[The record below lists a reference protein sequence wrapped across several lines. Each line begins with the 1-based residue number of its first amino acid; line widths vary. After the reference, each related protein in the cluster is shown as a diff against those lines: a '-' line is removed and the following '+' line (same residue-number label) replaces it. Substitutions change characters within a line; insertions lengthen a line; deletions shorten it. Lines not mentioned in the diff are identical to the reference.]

1 MILIYF
7 LGVNAAGLFGGTH
20 RSAAGRVVLA

>member
-7 LGVNAAGLFGGTH
+7 LGVNAAGPFGGNH
-20 RSAAGRVVLA
+20 RSAAGRAVLA